1 MKQQDAIA
9 LLKADHKTVKGL
21 FKEADELSD
30 RAKAQLKRL
39 GDQICRELTIH
50 DQLETQV
57 FYPAVKERSG
67 RGHKDERDLVLE
79 GLEEHALVRHVIG
92 DLQGLDASDESYK
105 PKLKTLKELVED
117 HVREEER
124 DLFPG
129 VREMLDEDELTELG
143 VQMAELKSELQQ
155 REMRAR

>member
-30 RAKAQLKRL
+30 RAKSQLKRL

-50 DQLETQV
+50 DQIETQM
-57 FYPAVKERSG
+57 FYPAVKERTG

-79 GLEEHALVRHVIG
+79 GIEEHALVRHVIG
-92 DLQGLDASDESYK
+92 DLQGIDASDESYK

-129 VREMLDEDELTELG
+129 VREMMDDDELLDLGQQMMGLKTEL
-143 VQMAELKSELQQ
+143 QEKKMT
-155 REMRAR
+155 AR